1 MLPLLLCHGR
11 RAYRRIATYLCYY
24 LYKNVALAW
33 GDIIWAHQGGFNGDV
48 AYPEWLST
56 SFNAVFTSWPV
67 LVVLAFDQDISD
79 ATANSNPAI
88 YQEGVQR
95 AWFNLR
101 LFGFWMLAAA
111 WHGSLAWIVPNL
123 SFGSSTYDSVDFWR
137 ASTTSFSIVINVITL
152 KLFLHSFS
160 RSRAACWAPLL
171 GSLLVYL
178 LVLFALGYV
187 SLGQRMQPNL
197 SAGAGP
203 PVPGWMFSTA
213 GPLIQM
219 LLVPFLA
226 LLPDLACLVWARR
239 LSPSPLFKVS
249 RKVGFDSEMLT

>member
-11 RAYRRIATYLCYY
+11 RAYRRIATFLCYY
-24 LYKNVALAW
+24 LYKNVTLAW
-33 GDIIWAHQGGFNGDV
+33 GDLIWAHQGSFSGDV

-67 LVVLAFDQDISD
+67 LIVLAFDQDVSD
-79 ATANSNPAI
+79 TLANANPAI

-95 AWFNLR
+95 VWFNR
-101 LFGFWMLAAA
+101 KLFGLWMLAAA

-123 SFGSSTYDSVDFWR
+123 SFGSTTYDSVDFWR
-137 ASTTSFSIVINVITL
+137 ASTTSFTIVINVITI

-171 GSLLVYL
+171 GSIFVYI
-178 LVLFALGYV
+178 LVLFVLGYV

-197 SAGAGP
+197 SDGGDP
-203 PVPGWMFSTA
+203 PVPGWMLSNA
-213 GPLIQM
+213 VPLLQL
-219 LLVPFLA
+219 LLVPVLVV
-226 LLPDLACLVWARR
+226 LPDVACLIWARR
-239 LSPSPLFKVS
+239 LSPSPLFKIGD
-249 RKVGFDSEMLT
+249 KVGSD